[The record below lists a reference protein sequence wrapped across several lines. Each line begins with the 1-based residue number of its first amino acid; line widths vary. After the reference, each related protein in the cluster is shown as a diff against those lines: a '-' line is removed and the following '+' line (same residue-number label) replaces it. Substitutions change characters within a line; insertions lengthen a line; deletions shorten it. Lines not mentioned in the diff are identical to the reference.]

1 MAALRPARTSVA
13 EKKIFKLHALSAVV
27 MGLCASG
34 QAYAQTE
41 STNSNKKEEM
51 PVVVVIG
58 EKTERTIYDTS
69 SSVQVFDQETIDNTP
84 GATEI
89 DDLLQLIPNMVD
101 SGQGNSMPTVRGID
115 GSGPS
120 IGGLASF
127 AGTSP
132 RLNMSIDGRS
142 LTYSEIAFGPR
153 SLWDMQQVEVYLGP
167 QSYIQGR
174 NASAGAI
181 VMKTNDPTHHFES
194 AVKAG
199 VGERNYSQTAA
210 MISAPI
216 IQDELA
222 FRLSF
227 DQQKRDSFVDLASY
241 EPAGDAKKIE
251 MNSVRGKLLY
261 EPSALAGFKTTLGV
275 SHMDSRGPQ
284 SESTNVV
291 GNEAFRPVY
300 ETKSLSTAWDISWQ
314 LNEVLTFENNLV
326 YSKFAYDRYTNPTPR
341 QKGDFTTEGKEF
353 HVEPLLRY
361 LSLDGRVNALVGAR
375 YYKSSQDDEYID
387 ATSANPMS
395 GSTKTQSAF
404 AELTY
409 ALTQSI
415 DVTVAG
421 RYEKERVKRKVSDPR
436 FKLDHDDT
444 LSVFLPK
451 FDIAFKPDMA
461 QTFGFKVAKGYNA
474 GGAGLA
480 FNPIQF
486 AGFSPYQFED
496 EYIWNY
502 EFYTRHRL
510 GNSVELMTNT
520 FYNDFDNMQMTQTLS
535 NGDVLIANLD
545 NAKTYGAEIGTRW
558 YATDSLEL
566 FANLG
571 LLGTEYKEASGDS
584 KDLPRAPSMTGNLGG
599 QYSFFDGFELSAN
612 AAYTGDYYSDRSNTA
627 ITTID
632 AYWVANA
639 QLAYVFE
646 NGRATLFATNLFDS
660 NKTTLYTS
668 SNLNDQLK
676 QQPRMIGASLQLNF

>member
-13 EKKIFKLHALSAVV
+13 EKKTFKLHALSAVV

-58 EKTERTIYDTS
+58 EKTERTIYDTG

-120 IGGLASF
+120 VGGLASF

-199 VGERNYSQTAA
+199 IGERNYSQTAA

-480 FNPIQF
+480 FNSIQF

-545 NAKTYGAEIGTRW
+545 SAKTYGAEIGTRW

-584 KDLPRAPSMTGNLGG
+584 KDLPRAPSMTGNLGV

>member
-120 IGGLASF
+120 TGGLASF

-199 VGERNYSQTAA
+199 IGERNYSQTAA

-480 FNPIQF
+480 FNSIQF

-520 FYNDFDNMQMTQTLS
+520 FYNDFDDMQMTQTLS

-627 ITTID
+627 ITKVD

-668 SNLNDQLK
+668 SNLNDQLT

>member
-314 LNEVLTFENNLV
+314 LNKVLTFENNLV
-326 YSKFAYDRYTNPTPR
+326 YSKFAFDRYTNPL
-341 QKGDFTTEGKEF
+341 QKGDYTAEGKEF
-353 HVEPLLRY
+353 HVEPLLKF

-375 YYKSSQDDEYID
+375 YYKSSQDDKYTD

-415 DVTVAG
+415 DVTIAG

-461 QTFGFKVAKGYNA
+461 QTFGFKVAKGYNS

-480 FNPIQF
+480 FNPILGG
-486 AGFSPYQFED
+486 GFSPYQFEE

-571 LLGTEYKEASGDS
+571 LLKTEYKEVNGTS
-584 KDLPRAPSMTGNLGG
+584 KELERAPNMTGNLGG

-612 AAYTGDYYSDRSNTA
+612 AAYTGDYFSDLSNTE
-627 ITTID
+627 IVKID
-632 AYWVANA
+632 AYWIANA

-646 NGRATLFATNLFDS
+646 NGRAALFATNLFDS
-660 NKTTLYTS
+660 DKTTLYARGS
-668 SNLNDQLK
+668 LNEPLK

>member
-41 STNSNKKEEM
+41 NTNSNKKEEM

-120 IGGLASF
+120 VGGLASF

-167 QSYIQGR
+167 QSYIQGG
-174 NASAGAI
+174 NSSAGAI

-199 VGERNYSQTAA
+199 IGERNYSQTAA

-227 DQQKRDSFVDLASY
+227 DQQKKESFVGLAAY
-241 EPAGDAKKIE
+241 DPAGESSRIE
-251 MNSVRGKLLY
+251 MSSLGGKLLY
-261 EPSALAGFKTTLGV
+261 EPSSMDGFKTTLGV
-275 SHMDSRGPQ
+275 SLMDSRSPQ
-284 SESTNVV
+284 SESINIE
-291 GNEAFRPVY
+291 GANAFRAVF
-300 ETKSLSTAWDISWQ
+300 ETSSLSTVWDVSWQ
-314 LNEVLTFENNLV
+314 LNDQFTFESNVV
-326 YSKFAYDRYTNPTPR
+326 YA
-341 QKGDFTTEGKEF
+341 DFTNERLTYPVDKFDFSTSGSEY
-353 HVEPLLRY
+353 HVEPILKY
-361 LSLDGRVNALVGAR
+361 LSSNGRLSALFGAR
-375 YYKSSQDDEYID
+375 YYSSKQNESFTT
-387 ATSANPMS
+387 TSGSNPMK
-395 GSTKTQSAF
+395 GSKDTQSLF
-404 AELTY
+404 AEMTY
-409 ALTQSI
+409 AITQSI
-415 DVTVAG
+415 DVTLAG
-421 RYEKERVKRKVSDPR
+421 RYEKEHITRKVEVFNIDY
-436 FKLDHDDT
+436 DET
-444 LSVFLPK
+444 LGVFLPK
-451 FDIAFKPDMA
+451 FDIAYKPAND

-474 GGAGLA
+474 GGAGLG
-480 FNPIQF
+480 FNSITSG
-486 AGFSPYQFED
+486 GFKPYEFKE
-496 EYIWNY
+496 EYLWNY

-510 GNSVELMTNT
+510 GHSLELLTNT
-520 FYNDFDNMQMTQTLS
+520 FYNDFDDMQMTQLLA
-535 NGDVLIANLD
+535 NGDVFITNLD
-545 NAKTYGAEIGTRW
+545 EAKTYGVEVGTRW

-571 LLGTEYKEASGDS
+571 LLKTEYKEVNGTS
-584 KDLPRAPSMTGNLGG
+584 KELERAPNITGNLGG

-668 SNLNDQLK
+668 SNLNDQLT

>member
-27 MGLCASG
+27 MGLCVSG
-34 QAYAQTE
+34 QAYAQTD

-120 IGGLASF
+120 TGGLASF

-199 VGERNYSQTAA
+199 IGERNYSQTAA

-251 MNSVRGKLLY
+251 MNSLRGKLLY

-480 FNPIQF
+480 FNSIQF

>member
-27 MGLCASG
+27 MGLCVSG

-120 IGGLASF
+120 TGGLASF

-199 VGERNYSQTAA
+199 IGERNYSQTAA

-480 FNPIQF
+480 FNSIQF

-545 NAKTYGAEIGTRW
+545 SAKTYGAEIGTRW

-627 ITTID
+627 ITKVD

-668 SNLNDQLK
+668 SNLNDQLT

>member
-41 STNSNKKEEM
+41 NTNSNKKEEM

-120 IGGLASF
+120 TGGLASF

-132 RLNMSIDGRS
+132 RLNISIDGRS

-326 YSKFAYDRYTNPTPR
+326 YSKFAYDRYTNPTLR

-375 YYKSSQDDEYID
+375 YYKSSQDDEYVD

-451 FDIAFKPDMA
+451 FDIAFKPNTG

-480 FNPIQF
+480 FNSIQF
-486 AGFSPYQFED
+486 AGFSPYQFEE

-502 EFYTRHRL
+502 EIYTRHRIS
-510 GNSVELMTNT
+510 NSVELMTNT

-535 NGDVLIANLD
+535 NGDVLITNLD
-545 NAKTYGAEIGTRW
+545 KAKTYGAEVGTRW

-571 LLGTEYKEASGDS
+571 LLETEYKEASGES
-584 KDLPRAPSMTGNLGG
+584 KELPRAPSMTGNFGG

-668 SNLNDQLK
+668 SNLNDQLT

>member
-13 EKKIFKLHALSAVV
+13 ENKIFKLHALSAVV

-120 IGGLASF
+120 TGGLASF

-199 VGERNYSQTAA
+199 IGERNYSQTAA

-251 MNSVRGKLLY
+251 MNSLRGKLLY

-480 FNPIQF
+480 FNSIQF

>member
-13 EKKIFKLHALSAVV
+13 ENKIFKLHALSAVV

-120 IGGLASF
+120 TGGLASF

-199 VGERNYSQTAA
+199 IGERNYSQTAA

-480 FNPIQF
+480 FNSIQF

-545 NAKTYGAEIGTRW
+545 SAKTYGAEIGTRW

-627 ITTID
+627 ITKVD

-668 SNLNDQLK
+668 SNLNDQLT

>member
-120 IGGLASF
+120 VGGLASF

-199 VGERNYSQTAA
+199 IGERNYSQTAA

-480 FNPIQF
+480 FNSIQF

-545 NAKTYGAEIGTRW
+545 SAKTYGAEIGTRW

-584 KDLPRAPSMTGNLGG
+584 KDLPRAPSMTGNLGV

-627 ITTID
+627 ITKVD

-668 SNLNDQLK
+668 SNLNDQLT